1 MEIATVRKAVA
12 LAVCLV
18 FIFQSV
24 SLAMAMPPLNIWNAP
39 PMIPPAYPDDPKPI
53 PDSPFIESL
62 TPKHTVTITVPGDVS
77 GALGQPDGIVDM
89 QDIAVLLTGFNVKFG
104 TLRWNPTMDVNNDD
118 VINMRD
124 ISIAIFYYGS
134 CSVQ

>member
-1 MEIATVRKAVA
+1 MEIANVRKAFA
-12 LAVCLV
+12 LAVCLA

-24 SLAMAMPPLNIWNAP
+24 SLAMAMPPLNVWNAP
-39 PMIPPAYPDDPKPI
+39 PMLPPAYPDDPEPI

-77 GALGQPDGIVDM
+77 GALGHPDGIVDM
-89 QDIAVLLTGFNVKFG
+89 QDIAVLLADFNAKFG
-104 TLRWNPTMDVNNDD
+104 TLRWDPAIDINDDD

-124 ISIAIFYYGS
+124 IGIAIFYYGS
-134 CSVQ
+134 CSVR